1 MNPARAVLLKGEEAF
16 ARDLPRL
23 LQECEGKW
31 VAYWGEERLGVA
43 DNSLA
48 LYRQYAGQIN
58 PKELFVELVHPEAAR
73 REFSFASPDGPPQ

>member
-1 MNPARAVLLKGEEAF
+1 MLLRGEEAF

-43 DNSLA
+43 DSSIA
-48 LYRQYAGQIN
+48 LFQQYAGPIN
-58 PKELFVELVHPEAAR
+58 PKELFVELVHPEADR
-73 REFSFASPDGPPQ
+73 REFSFAHPGGSSQ